1 MVGIT
6 GFGAYIPRLRLQRS
20 VVVEANKWANPGLAA
35 LAKGERSMANWDE
48 DSITLAVEAARDC
61 LTGSDRGAV
70 GHISL
75 ASTTLPFTDRQNAG
89 IAATALSLP
98 ANIGALDVGG
108 SQRAGTSALIGALT
122 SANGSDVG
130 THLCVAADKRQARPG
145 STQELTY
152 GVGAAAL
159 TVGTGKMIA
168 KFIDSHSITEDFVD
182 HYRAEGRKFDYYWEE
197 RWIRQEGHLKLIP
210 AAIFELLD
218 KTGIAADAIDRLI
231 VPVMSRGAPQGV
243 AKATGIRDEAVADT
257 LQANCGETGVAH
269 PLIMLV
275 AALEA
280 AAPGEKILVCG
291 FGQGA
296 DALLFETTDAL
307 ADYPA
312 RRGVTGS
319 LAQRR
324 EESNYIKYL
333 TFNGLLEM
341 ERGMR
346 AEQDKQTALTALYR
360 NRDLLLSFIG
370 GHCTKCGTRQIPK
383 TRICVN
389 PNCGAHNT
397 QVEEPFAEKPASV
410 MSWTADQLAYSIDP
424 PAHYGMVQF
433 EGGGR
438 LMVDFTDVEPDAVEV
453 NMPVRMVFRIKELDE
468 QRGFVR
474 YFWKAAPEGT

>member
-6 GFGAYIPRLRLQRS
+6 GFGAYIPRLRLQRAT
-20 VVVEANKWANPGLAA
+20 VVAANQWANPGLAA

-48 DSITLAVEAARDC
+48 DSVTLAVEAARDC
-61 LTGSDRGAV
+61 LNGAERDMV
-70 GHISL
+70 SNISL
-75 ASTTLPFTDRQNAG
+75 ASTTLPFIDRQNAG
-89 IAATALSLP
+89 IVASALTLP
-98 ANIGALDVGG
+98 AEIGATDVTG

-122 SANGSDVG
+122 SVNGG
-130 THLCVAADKRQARPG
+130 THLCLAADKRQARPG

-159 TVGTGKMIA
+159 TVGSDDVIA
-168 KFIDSHSITEDFVD
+168 EFVGSHSLTEDFVD
-182 HYRAEGRKFDYYWEE
+182 HYRADGRKFDYFWEE

-210 AAIFELLD
+210 AAVAGLLE
-218 KTGIAADAIDRLI
+218 KTDIAAEAIDRLI

-243 AKATGIRDEAVADT
+243 AKATGIAAEALADT
-257 LQANCGETGVAH
+257 LQANCGEAGVAH
-269 PLIMLV
+269 PLILLV

-291 FGQGA
+291 FGQGC
-296 DALLFETTDAL
+296 DALLFETTAAL

-312 RRGVTGS
+312 RRGVAGS
-319 LAQRR
+319 LAARR
-324 EESNYIKYL
+324 EETNYIKYL

-360 NRDLLLSFIG
+360 NRDLLLGFVG
-370 GHCTKCGTRQIPK
+370 GRCTNCGTLQIPK
-383 TRICVN
+383 SRICVN
-389 PNCGAHNT
+389 PNCRAHDT
-397 QVEEPFAEKPASV
+397 QEDEPFAEKPASI

-424 PAHYGMVQF
+424 PAHYGMVTF

-438 LMVDFTDVEPDAVEV
+438 LMVDFTDVDPDAVEV
-453 NMPVRMVFRIKELDE
+453 DQPVRMVFRIKDLDE

-474 YFWKAAPEGT
+474 YFWKAAPVGE